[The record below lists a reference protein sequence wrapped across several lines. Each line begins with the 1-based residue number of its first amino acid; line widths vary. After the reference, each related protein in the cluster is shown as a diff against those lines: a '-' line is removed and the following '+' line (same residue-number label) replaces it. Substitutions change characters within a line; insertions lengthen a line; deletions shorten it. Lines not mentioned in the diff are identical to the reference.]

1 MNNNQSARSK
11 FVEYFN
17 KANGLRMNL
26 CDFIFFAIEL
36 ANRDEAYKVSL
47 LSIYTR
53 GVFEDIFDAGT
64 IVKFGDD
71 YAFVGDKGK
80 LTFNEV
86 EKLYDECVNL
96 HIHSNTST

>member
-1 MNNNQSARSK
+1 MNNNQIARKK
-11 FVEYFN
+11 FSQYFN
-17 KANGLRMNL
+17 KANGLANNF
-26 CDFIFFAIEL
+26 CEFIFVAIEL
-36 ANRDEAYKVSL
+36 ANENDNASL

-53 GVFEDIFDAGT
+53 GVFEDILDAGT

-71 YAFVGDKGK
+71 YAFVGSKGK

-96 HIHSNTST
+96 DTNTST

>member
-17 KANGLRMNL
+17 KANGLANNF
-26 CDFIFFAIEL
+26 CEFIFVAIEL
-36 ANRDEAYKVSL
+36 ANENDNASL